1 MRGWTISKL
10 SARLHAGTVTS
21 EELVAGY
28 IQRAKATSVQSAY
41 VFLDGEGALAS
52 ARASDER
59 RKNGIPIGALDGIPF
74 AIEDRF
80 CVRNMPT
87 ENGCRMLEG
96 YRPLCDAEIVNRLR
110 AEGAILLGKL
120 ATDGFLAGSASTKRM
135 GAVAKAVATGEIPF
149 AICAD
154 TGGSAFCEGEA
165 SVIVSRYSDQLVD
178 RSGLIS
184 VAPSFDG
191 IVVMTQNAEDAKLL
205 FDVLINPAN
214 VQIQSNEIHTPKV
227 MDFDLSYF
235 SLEKARKS
243 YRILSAVETA
253 SEMALYDGIRFG
265 ASADKGRSIEERMY
279 QTRGEFFS
287 YDEKKT
293 ILLGT
298 ALLMDGRRKAYYF
311 PARAHREE
319 MRRMVG
325 SLLECVDII
334 RFPLSE
340 ETAFL
345 PSYFGL
351 SALASNGVLLM
362 TDGERSRLLF
372 DAVGLGEGGDA
383 NA

>member
-1 MRGWTISKL
+1 MRGWTISEL
-10 SARLHAGTVTS
+10 FARLQAGEVTS
-21 EELVAGY
+21 EALVTEC
-28 IQRAKATSVQSAY
+28 IQRAKETPVHSAY
-41 VFLDGEGALAS
+41 VFLDAEGALAS

-59 RKNGIPIGALDGIPF
+59 RKKGITIGALDGIPF
-74 AIEDRF
+74 AVEDRF

-96 YRPLCDAEIVNRLR
+96 YRPLCDAEIVDRLR

-120 ATDGFLAGSASTKRM
+120 VTDGFLAGSAPTKYIDT
-135 GAVAKAVATGEIPF
+135 VAKAVETGEIPF

-154 TGGSAFCEGEA
+154 TGGSAFRERA
-165 SVIVSRYSDQLVD
+165 SVIVSRYSDQLLD

-191 IVVMTQNAEDAKLL
+191 IAAMTQNTEDARLL
-205 FDVLINPAN
+205 FDALIHPADM
-214 VQIQSNEIHTPKV
+214 QRQSNEIDTPKV
-227 MDFDLSYF
+227 KDFDLSHI

-265 ASADKGRSIEERMY
+265 ASADNGRSIEERMS
-279 QTRGEFFS
+279 QTRGQFFS
-287 YDEKKT
+287 FGEKKI

-298 ALLMDGRRKAYYF
+298 ALLMDGRREDCYF

-319 MRRMVG
+319 ARRMVG
-325 SLLECVDII
+325 SLLEHSDVI
-334 RFPLSE
+334 RLPLSE

-345 PSYFGL
+345 PSYLGL
-351 SALASNGVLLM
+351 SALTSDGVLLM
-362 TDGERSRLLF
+362 TDGKRSRLLF
-372 DAVGLGEGGDA
+372 DAIGSGEGGDA
-383 NA
+383 NV